1 MYDAQEHDVYRLIYS
16 QADAIAQNTSAG
28 ISKVLLGLNWSLVTI
43 EYAQSVAQ
51 VCLEGQGD
59 VGINAQF
66 NNGNETKAPRLT
78 QSTGLCFSP
87 PAPSRTFPLA
97 GMLSDGSLTETL
109 AALGGWDACKSAVA
123 LALANALINGNTEGG
138 PTCLTEALSLA
149 NFVDKDCPP
158 HLRVF
163 HYFAPQLRTKKVA
176 IIGHY
181 PGLDEIQGLK
191 CQLCLERNPQA
202 GDLPDSAAEYVLPD
216 MDWVFITASSIA
228 NKTLPRLLQLSAD
241 AKVVLMGPSL
251 PWLAEWRNFGVDYLA
266 GISIEDADKLW
277 TVAAEAGGT
286 RIFTQAVDY
295 RLLAL

>member
-1 MYDAQEHDVYRLIYS
+1 MYDALEHDVYRLIYS
-16 QADAIAQNTSAG
+16 QAEAIARNTNAS
-28 ISKVLLGLNWSLVTI
+28 ISKVLLGLSWSLVTI
-43 EYAQSVAQ
+43 EYAQLAAQ
-51 VCLEGQGD
+51 VDLSRQVDAG
-59 VGINAQF
+59 VNAQL
-66 NNGNETKAPRLT
+66 NNGSESQSPRLT

-87 PAPSRTFPLA
+87 PAPLRTFPQA
-97 GMLSDGSLTETL
+97 GKLSDALLTETL
-109 AALGGWDACKSAVA
+109 AALGSWDACKSAVA
-123 LALANALINGNTEGG
+123 LALANALINGNTEGR
-138 PTCLTEALSLA
+138 PTCLTEAFSLA
-149 NFVDKDCPP
+149 DFVEQDCPS

-163 HYFAPQLRTKKVA
+163 NYFAPQLRSKKVA

-181 PGLDEIQGLK
+181 PGLGEIQGLK

-202 GDLPDSAAEYVLPD
+202 GDLPDSAAEYVLPE

-228 NKTLPRLLQLSAD
+228 NKTLPRLLQLSID

-266 GISIEDADKLW
+266 GVSIADADKLW
-277 TVAAEAGGT
+277 TIAAEAGGT